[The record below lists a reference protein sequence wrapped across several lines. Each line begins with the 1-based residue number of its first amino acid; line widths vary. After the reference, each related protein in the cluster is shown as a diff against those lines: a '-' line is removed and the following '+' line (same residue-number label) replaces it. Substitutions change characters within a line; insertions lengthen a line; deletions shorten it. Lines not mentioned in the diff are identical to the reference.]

1 MKRFFKNF
9 QNSKNY
15 KTIFFMLILLEILF
29 FPILPIMPKFYLYPI
44 NPIYNFV
51 PMGPFIFGIYFQL
64 LLMLV
69 VFFLYKNIYLYI
81 FTFIAFS
88 LNFFLSYVGKGVSS
102 KDDKEFILFL
112 LPIIGIFIF
121 NIIASQ
127 ISYKYKK
134 DLKWT
139 KI

>member
-15 KTIFFMLILLEILF
+15 KMIFFTLILLEILF
-29 FPILPIMPKFYLYPI
+29 FPILPIMPKSYLYPI
-44 NPIYNFV
+44 NPIYNFI

-64 LLMLV
+64 LLMLA

-81 FTFIAFS
+81 FVFIAFS
-88 LNFFLSYVGKGVSS
+88 LNFFLSYVGKGVGS
-102 KDDKEFILFL
+102 KDEKEFILFL

-121 NIIASQ
+121 NIIASHL
-127 ISYKYKK
+127 SYKYKK